1 MQCSEWSRHSAG
13 KRKTPKDVV
22 MPIVLGWF
30 SIPARHTRLRESFST
45 HKCDMEVETLRDGRK
60 EVDAGYF

>member
-1 MQCSEWSRHSAG
+1 
-13 KRKTPKDVV
+13 